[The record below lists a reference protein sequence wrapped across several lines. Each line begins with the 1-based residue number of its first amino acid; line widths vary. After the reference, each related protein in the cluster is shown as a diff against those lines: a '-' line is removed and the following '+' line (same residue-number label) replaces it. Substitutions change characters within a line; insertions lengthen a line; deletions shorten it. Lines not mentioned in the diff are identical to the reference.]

1 MITLKELQDEWA
13 VDCKIDEL
21 ELGKATIKTAE
32 LHSKYLN
39 HLSNFKLQ
47 LRKSEAAF
55 FKLRRIKQQYWR
67 GELSKQELDA
77 LGWEQWLG
85 NKPLKQDMQ
94 EMVESDDDLQEQMN
108 KVEYIKTV
116 CDFLDRVMRSINSR
130 TWDIKNGIEWTKF
143 TNGLM

>member
-47 LRKSEAAF
+47 LAKIRGSILQAEKNQATILA
-55 FKLRRIKQQYWR
+55 RRTIQA
-67 GELSKQELDA
+67 G
-77 LGWEQWLG
+77 
-85 NKPLKQDMQ
+85 
-94 EMVESDDDLQEQMN
+94 
-108 KVEYIKTV
+108 T
-116 CDFLDRVMRSINSR
+116 
-130 TWDIKNGIEWTKF
+130 
-143 TNGLM
+143 

>member
-1 MITLKELQDEWA
+1 MITLKELQESWA

-47 LRKSEAAF
+47 LRKSEGAF
-55 FKLRRIKQQYWR
+55 YKLRIIKQQYGR
-67 GELSKQELDA
+67 GELSKQELET
-77 LGWEQWLG
+77 LGWDQWLG
-85 NKPLKQDMQ
+85 NKPLKNDMA

-108 KVEYIKTV
+108 KVEYIRTV
-116 CDFLDRVMRSINSR
+116 VDFLDRVMRSLHSR

>member
-1 MITLKELQDEWA
+1 MITLKELQESWA

-55 FKLRRIKQQYWR
+55 YKLRRIKQQYWR

-77 LGWEQWLG
+77 LG
-85 NKPLKQDMQ
+85 
-94 EMVESDDDLQEQMN
+94 
-108 KVEYIKTV
+108 
-116 CDFLDRVMRSINSR
+116 
-130 TWDIKNGIEWTKF
+130 
-143 TNGLM
+143 